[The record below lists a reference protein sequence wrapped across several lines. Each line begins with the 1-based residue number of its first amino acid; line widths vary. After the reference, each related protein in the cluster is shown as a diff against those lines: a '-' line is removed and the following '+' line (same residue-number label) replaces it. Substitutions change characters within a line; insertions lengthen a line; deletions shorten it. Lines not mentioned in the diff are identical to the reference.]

1 MAARYP
7 KSKIVGVSNSH
18 SQMFE
23 HLRNYQQ
30 LTKRIASW
38 LRPEAPCLCACSRT
52 KSTPIR
58 SNRANASDWM
68 ARHFFTGGP
77 MPGDDLLPHFQGDLK
92 LEQHWKENGKNYFYT
107 AKAWLQNTDQNREQ
121 ILAMFVG
128 VYGKENALAWLV
140 RRRIFLW
147 RARNYGAFAGVTNGS
162 CRTIVSWPPRT
173 AKSFV
178 KPQRGR
184 ERSASP
190 GK

>member
-1 MAARYP
+1 VRVFAHKKY
-7 KSKIVGVSNSH
+7 SNP
-18 SQMFE
+18 FE
-23 HLRNYQQ
+23 
-30 LTKRIASW
+30 
-38 LRPEAPCLCACSRT
+38 SR
-52 KSTPIR
+52 
-58 SNRANASDWM
+58 NASDWM

-147 RARNYGAFAGVTNGS
+147 RARNCGAFAGVTNGS